1 MSEVEESL
9 QNFPSSL
16 AYYKKFTAAKDSVFN
31 AENTRVATEMRLG
44 FEFEKKQQADSLQ
57 TVQKN
62 KIYELTIERQRTFT
76 YLVLAVL
83 FLLVVVL
90 YLLFRHRN
98 RISIEKK
105 RSEDLLLNIL
115 PVEVANSLKEKGEAL
130 PQQYEHVTVL
140 FTDFVGFSQIS
151 EKLSAR
157 ELVDE
162 IHLCFS
168 AFDEIIT
175 RHGLEKIKTIG
186 DAYLAV
192 SGLPH
197 EENEH
202 ALKVVKAAQEL
213 ISFTEKRKK
222 EGGKFN
228 VRIGIHSGPVVAGIV
243 GTRKFAYDIWGDT
256 VNTASRMESHGESGR
271 VCISA
276 TTYHLIKNQIKC
288 SSRGII
294 QVKGKGPME
303 LFFVD
308 H

>member
-1 MSEVEESL
+1 
-9 QNFPSSL
+9 
-16 AYYKKFTAAKDSVFN
+16 
-31 AENTRVATEMRLG
+31 
-44 FEFEKKQQADSLQ
+44 
-57 TVQKN
+57 
-62 KIYELTIERQRTFT
+62 
-76 YLVLAVL
+76 
-83 FLLVVVL
+83 
-90 YLLFRHRN
+90 
-98 RISIEKK
+98 
-105 RSEDLLLNIL
+105 
-115 PVEVANSLKEKGEAL
+115 
-130 PQQYEHVTVL
+130 
-140 FTDFVGFSQIS
+140 
-151 EKLSAR
+151 
-157 ELVDE
+157 
-162 IHLCFS
+162 
-168 AFDEIIT
+168 
-175 RHGLEKIKTIG
+175 
-186 DAYLAV
+186 
-192 SGLPH
+192 
-197 EENEH
+197 
-202 ALKVVKAAQEL
+202 L